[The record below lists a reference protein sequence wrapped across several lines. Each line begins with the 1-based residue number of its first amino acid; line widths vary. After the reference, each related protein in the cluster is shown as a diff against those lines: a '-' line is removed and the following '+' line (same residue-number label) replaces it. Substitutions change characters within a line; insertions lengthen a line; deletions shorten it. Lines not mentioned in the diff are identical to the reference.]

1 MTEIAI
7 DLNDTAAVN
16 ALFDEIASPAE
27 LRGIL
32 DAPGADEGTI
42 NGFVG
47 VIGAERL
54 LDRVF
59 DLMAG
64 HFVAA
69 RAGNESGVVQ
79 WNVRVDGTEHV
90 YHVVVENGTATRHS
104 GPADKPRVTLT
115 LTAADLL
122 RLCAGKLS
130 GVQAVMSGKIKL
142 AGDMMWGAKLPGWFN
157 I

>member
-1 MTEIAI
+1 MTETAI
-7 DLNDTAAVN
+7 DLDDTEAVH
-16 ALFDEIASPAE
+16 ALFDRIASPAE

-32 DAPGADEGTI
+32 DAPGADESTI
-42 NGFVG
+42 EGFVA

-59 DLMAG
+59 DLMCE
-64 HFVAA
+64 HFVGE
-69 RAGNESGVVQ
+69 RAGGESGVVQ
-79 WNVRVDGTEHV
+79 WNVRAGGAEYSYHLTVADGA
-90 YHVVVENGTATRHS
+90 ATRSS
-104 GPADKPRVTLT
+104 GPADKPRVTLN
-115 LTAADLL
+115 LTAGDLL

-142 AGDMMWGAKLPGWFN
+142 QGDMMWGAKLPGWFN